1 MGDETF
7 KTHLDGFNQIGML
20 TNGEPTQHAVFYY
33 FTDRGDLACLRYD
46 RWKVVLMQQN
56 LIGLDVWSDPLAEL
70 RMPRIIDLRTDPFE
84 RAPEMSGNYET
95 WMIQHAF
102 IGYPVRD
109 YAQDFPVDLHRLLAT
124 PGTGED
130 PADSAADRAA
140 GRFFQLKRMSMN
152 QRHQSS
158 SF

>member
-1 MGDETF
+1 VGDETF

-33 FTDRGDLACLRYD
+33 FTDRGDLTCLRYD

-70 RMPRIIDLRTDPFE
+70 RMSRIIDLRTDPFE

-109 YAQDFPVDLHRLLAT
+109 YAQDFQSTFIDFSPRRAQAKIQRIQQLIELV
-124 PGTGED
+124 
-130 PADSAADRAA
+130 AA
-140 GRFFQLKRMSMN
+140 
-152 QRHQSS
+152 SS
-158 SF
+158 N